1 MSNEQETPKEQ
12 YDKFANQATIGDQ
25 DDPANWFTKI
35 AFPSSDP
42 KGMCRDA
49 KKALL
54 NCLRA
59 TDCFQKVHIGEIFR
73 VVSRIASAL
82 DGPLFLTLGSH
93 YFQYGYTP
101 RECLNDKALPGRNAE
116 CDKFET
122 MLSACKW
129 DTVSL
134 VGYTEIQCH
143 ILFSLH
149 LLIMSGL

>member
-1 MSNEQETPKEQ
+1 MSNEEETPKEQ
-12 YDKFANQATIGDQ
+12 FEKFAHQATIGDQ

-59 TDCFQKVHIGEIFR
+59 TDCYQK
-73 VVSRIASAL
+73 
-82 DGPLFLTLGSH
+82 
-93 YFQYGYTP
+93 YGYTP

-129 DTVSL
+129 DTVSSTSH
-134 VGYTEIQCH
+134 TEIQYCH
-143 ILFSLH
+143 ILFD
-149 LLIMSGL
+149 LLCMVAEDA